1 MSLNIHVD
9 DWLINNNNLS
19 IISNLN
25 NSQTVKISNNLE
37 RFWVKIFEI
46 NESYILGKIDNYLSF
61 NDNYDYQ
68 DIVIFEKC
76 NILDIYKTNTNI
88 IGNKIK

>member
-76 NILDIYKTNTNI
+76 NILDIYKKNTNI
-88 IGNKIK
+88 IGNKN